1 MSQTGSKLEILINSF
16 NQLFEATENTLLKA
30 GADEPFYRAPF
41 DGEPG
46 VIFSREDYFSSAL
59 HEIAH
64 WCIAGI
70 ERRKVDDFGY
80 WYKPEGRT
88 LREQLEFERVE
99 VKPQAIEWAL
109 SLACDHPFHFSAD
122 NLSQEIDATEA
133 FKSNVEKQL
142 SQYLNHGLPAR
153 AQVLFD
159 QLNGIFRH
167 HHKVED
173 PVCLPLA

>member
-16 NQLFEATENTLLKA
+16 NQLFAVSENTLLKA
-30 GADEPFYRAPF
+30 GADEPFYRAPC

-70 ERRKVDDFGY
+70 ERRKIDDFGY

-88 LREQLEFERVE
+88 KQEQLEFEQVE

-122 NLSQEIDATEA
+122 NLSQEIDASEE
-133 FKSNVEKQL
+133 FKSKVTKQL
-142 SQYLNHGLPAR
+142 SQYLDDGLPAR
-153 AQVLFD
+153 AQALFEY
-159 QLNGIFRH
+159 LNTVFRNNL
-167 HHKVED
+167 KVEN
-173 PVCLPLA
+173 PVCLPLV